1 MTGMREIAT
10 FYDPEEAHVAAGF
23 LRAHGYDPLLADE
36 HMLMVSPTHRVA
48 LGGFRMMIAAHMH
61 EEAKAVLENVRHQ
74 PNQPSSTCPTCGGA
88 DYRRVKSWWFPAIFF
103 FTLGAVV
110 PFAKNSHYLEC
121 RQCKTRVTR
130 DYIDGSENI

>member
-1 MTGMREIAT
+1 MRKIAT
-10 FYDPEEAHVAAGF
+10 LYDPEEAQVAASF
-23 LRAHGYDPLLADE
+23 LRAYGFDAFLADSE
-36 HMLMVSPTHRVA
+36 MLMQSPTHRIA
-48 LGGFRMMIAAHMH
+48 LGGFRVMVPHHQAD
-61 EEAKAVLENVRHQ
+61 EAEILLKETRQL
-74 PNQPSSTCPTCGGA
+74 PNQTSTPCPTCGGA

-121 RQCKTRVTR
+121 RQCKTRITR